1 MGALLAR
8 VAFFVNQWTLELQAY
23 ANPFKGQTNLKIRLA
38 QNWKIADLSLRIYN
52 LMGQVVKTFHPPM
65 TAEREISLT
74 WDGRNDFNQMVAS
87 GTYLFVMTT
96 PEHRHTL
103 KLLLL
108 K

>member
-8 VAFFVNQWTLELQAY
+8 LAFFVNHWTLELQAY
-23 ANPFKGQTNLKIRLA
+23 PNPFKRQTNLKIKLA
-38 QNWKIADLSLRIYN
+38 QNWKTSDLSFAIYN

-74 WDGRNDFNQMVAS
+74 WDGRNDFGQIAAS